1 MYADTVID
9 VAISSKKTH
18 KSRGC
23 LRRTRRIVNA
33 QTPEEGRRLFFCSKW
48 VIAGVILASLLVINL
63 FNVPTSS
70 KNSQTLH
77 FFLHCLFIFQI
88 YSHWKQVR
96 KLQPLFNDGVWF
108 DNPPRGWDF
117 CSICHTHRPP
127 RSHHCPLCD
136 SCILKRN
143 HHCHFTGVCIGLGN
157 QRNFVFFLFWI
168 ILACCY
174 GLLLCAPLLSKHY
187 IPLELSW
194 RVLFGYFFP
203 PFYIFMPLLGYS
215 TWSGFFVMLTVAA
228 QSVSLLFT
236 SALLQHQIKLIF
248 NNQTDYD
255 HRKKNFGYSKGTIF
269 NLRLIFGP
277 HLILAF
283 LSIFIPRL
291 NVRSRERDCIYGRP
305 QYTKIM

>member
-9 VAISSKKTH
+9 VAISSNKTH

-48 VIAGVILASLLVINL
+48 VICGVILASLLVINL
-63 FNVPTSS
+63 FNVPNTST
-70 KNSQTLH
+70 NSQTLH
-77 FFLHCLFIFQI
+77 LFLHCLFIFQI

-96 KLQPLFNDGVWF
+96 RLQPLFNDGVWI
-108 DNPPRGWDF
+108 DNPPRGWEF

-157 QRNFVFFLFWI
+157 QRNFVFFILWI

-174 GLLLCAPLLSKHY
+174 GLLLCAPLLSKNY

-194 RVLFGYFFP
+194 RLLFGYFLP

-215 TWSGFFVMLTVAA
+215 SWSGSFIMITVASQFA
-228 QSVSLLFT
+228 ALLF
-236 SALLQHQIKLIF
+236 SSVDI
-248 NNQTDYD
+248 
-255 HRKKNFGYSKGTIF
+255 
-269 NLRLIFGP
+269 
-277 HLILAF
+277 
-283 LSIFIPRL
+283 
-291 NVRSRERDCIYGRP
+291 E
-305 QYTKIM
+305 